1 MSNKYAAWYLRV
13 RVNDLEQLPFRPA
26 EDNEAGE
33 GLPADFPR
41 DEFTDDQ
48 LVLLDEYYHAKRE
61 EVVKQFF
68 RLFRVR
74 PGSMDLTLWHIAL
87 NAGILVKMLGI
98 GDPRSFTW
106 GELCDR
112 LGVSEDVMYRHK
124 KEILRLINEIKK

>member
-13 RVNDLEQLPFRPA
+13 RVKDLEQLPDRPA
-26 EDNEAGE
+26 ANSDAGE

-68 RLFRVR
+68 RLLRVH

-87 NAGILVKMLGI
+87 NAGILVKMLGV

-106 GELCDR
+106 GELCNR

-124 KEILRLINEIKK
+124 KEILRLIDEMKK